1 MIGAR
6 APGEALRRLIESYAQ
21 ALWEASPD
29 GELVVDSPSWRSRTG
44 QSFEEWR
51 GSGWLAAVHPDDRAG
66 AEQTWREAAAAGYII
81 DVTLRLRQAE
91 GGFRWTRLW
100 ATPLRGADGA
110 VVRYAGM
117 SIDVHPSRQ
126 GEEVLRRAEE
136 RQAFLLALS
145 DALRPLADP
154 IEIQLVATRLLG
166 EHLKASRVGYA
177 EDQAD
182 DETIVVTRHYT
193 DGVPDIEG
201 RYRYDDY
208 GPELLREFRAGRT
221 VVRPDIVNDPTL
233 TESEKQAHAALQLGA
248 TINVPLVKGGR
259 LQAVLF
265 LHYREAHAFSGAEL
279 QLLLDVAERTWAA
292 VERARAEA
300 ALRQAND
307 ELERRVAARTAELSH
322 AVQQLW
328 TEAREREAAEL
339 AHNELRR
346 KLDTAHEDE
355 RRRVARDLH
364 DQTGQLLAELRLAV
378 GAVAAA
384 GPLSPAATE
393 RLTDLQRVAAELGRQ
408 VHELAGRLRPTALD
422 DVGLTAAL
430 HQLTADFAARTR
442 IPVDLEALGPLDPK
456 DPADPERLPPEVET
470 VIYRLVQE
478 ALTNITKHA
487 EAKQVSVV
495 VTQKDSTAC
504 VIVEDDGR
512 GFDPQEAGA
521 GRLGLVGMRERVTL
535 IGGELEIESTVGR
548 GTSLIARLPLR
559 REAGR

>member
-1 MIGAR
+1 MTGAG
-6 APGEALRRLIESYAQ
+6 APGEALRRLVESYAQ
-21 ALWEASPD
+21 ALWEASAD

-51 GSGWLAAVHPDDRAG
+51 GAGWLAAVHPDDRAD
-66 AEQTWREAAAAGYII
+66 AERTWREAVAAGYII
-81 DVTLRLRQAE
+81 DVTLRQRQAE
-91 GGFRWTRLW
+91 GGWRWTRLW
-100 ATPLRGADGA
+100 ATPLRGANGA

-117 SIDVHPSRQ
+117 SIDIHPGRQ
-126 GEEVLRRAEE
+126 SEDRLRRGEE

-154 IEIQLVATRLLG
+154 LEIQEVATRLLG
-166 EHLKASRVGYA
+166 EHLQASRVGYA

-193 DGVPDIEG
+193 DGVPGIEG

-208 GPELLREFRAGRT
+208 GPALLREFRAGRT
-221 VVRPDIVNDPTL
+221 VVRPDVANDPTL
-233 TESEKQAHAALQLGA
+233 TEAERRAHEALQLGA
-248 TINVPLVKGGR
+248 TVNVPLVKGGR
-259 LQAVLF
+259 LLAVLF

-307 ELERRVAARTAELSH
+307 ELERRVAERTAELSH

-328 TEAREREAAEL
+328 AEAREREAAEL
-339 AHNELRR
+339 ARNELRR
-346 KLDTAHEDE
+346 QLDTAHEDE
-355 RRRVARDLH
+355 RRRIARDLH
-364 DQTGQLLAELRLAV
+364 DQTGQLLAELQLAV
-378 GAVAAA
+378 HTVAAA
-384 GPLSPAATE
+384 SPLSPAATE

-408 VHELAGRLRPTALD
+408 VHDLAVRLRPTALD

-430 HQLTADFAARTR
+430 RELTTGFTARTHV
-442 IPVDLEALGPLDPK
+442 PVDLEAPDPK
-456 DPADPERLPPEVET
+456 ELGLERLPPEVET
-470 VIYRLVQE
+470 VVYRVVQE
-478 ALTNITKHA
+478 ALTNIAKHA
-487 EAKQVSVV
+487 AARQVSVV
-495 VTQKDSTAC
+495 VTHKDGAAR

-512 GFDPQEAGA
+512 GFEPGQAGA

-535 IGGELEIESTVGR
+535 IGGELEIESEVGR
-548 GTSLIARLPLR
+548 GTCLIARLPLR